1 MTKTLIIIKIISN
14 NKKFVFI
21 LGDSIVKNLNGFL
34 IMTTNNNKHIVTT
47 RPYTSMKVYCM
58 YDHMKPTLRAVNLDN
73 IILHVRTG
81 DLNSAED

>member
-1 MTKTLIIIKIISN
+1 MIIVKIISN

-21 LGDSIVKNLNGFL
+21 LGDSIVKNLNDFL
-34 IMTTNNNKHIVTT
+34 IMATNNNKRVVTT
-47 RPYTSMKVYCM
+47 RPYSSMKVYCL
-58 YDHMKPTLRAVNLDN
+58 YDHVKPTLRAVNLDN

>member
-1 MTKTLIIIKIISN
+1 MIIVKIISN

-21 LGDSIVKNLNGFL
+21 LGDSIVKNLNDFL
-34 IMTTNNNKHIVTT
+34 IMTTNNNKRVVTT
-47 RPYTSMKVYCM
+47 RPYSSMKVYCL
-58 YDHMKPTLRAVNLDN
+58 YDHVKPALRAVNLDN